1 MFNFLKKFK
10 DKIALNLSFF
20 FLKNIGSRV
29 KKYKYLSYDAGWLLG
44 VIKNSYL
51 SIHLRP
57 KKSEDFK
64 FNRSNYIDNDSS
76 NIGIII
82 QGPLSVNGDHGEF
95 VYETIKIYKKI
106 YPNTIIVLSTWEL
119 DEKNLQKLNELEIK
133 IIQNKEPKNKRFGS
147 VRNTDRQILTTF
159 SALKFLSEK
168 NITYCLKTRTDWRIY
183 KPQIHLYLKNLIE
196 IFPSKSKLMNGRIIV
211 SSMMTSKFRV
221 YGIADT
227 LQFGFT
233 KDLLKFWDD
242 ELFLDSI
249 ERLSFGSYPSVI
261 NNTPIISDVFLCAR
275 YLKAI
280 NHKLNWTLEDWWI
293 CLSKYFCVIDADSLD
308 LLWTKYEDWFYEK
321 RYYRSYDSNS
331 ARMLEFSEWINLYS
345 DSENTILN
353 WKDLGY
359 QEKWKI
365 EDGKLKF
372 DKFL

>member
-1 MFNFLKKFK
+1 MVNWCNKKFLFIHSSPSK
-10 DKIALNLSFF
+10 KIQREN
-20 FLKNIGSRV
+20 
-29 KKYKYLSYDAGWLLG
+29 
-44 VIKNSYL
+44 
-51 SIHLRP
+51 
-57 KKSEDFK
+57 
-64 FNRSNYIDNDSS
+64 DNS
-76 NIGIII
+76 NIGIIL
-82 QGPLSVNGDHGEF
+82 QGPISVNSDNGEF

-106 YPNTIIVLSTWEL
+106 FPNVLIVLSTWEMN
-119 DEKNLQKLNELEIK
+119 ENNLQKFNKLKIK
-133 IIQNKEPKNKRFGS
+133 IIQNKEPKNNRFGT
-147 VRNTDRQILTTF
+147 VRNIDRQILSTF
-159 SALKFLSEK
+159 SALKYLSEK
-168 NITYCLKTRTDWRIY
+168 NINYSFKTRTDWRIY
-183 KPQIHLYLKNLIE
+183 KPNIHHYLMNMID

-275 YLKAI
+275 YLNKI

-293 CLSKYFCVIDADSLD
+293 CLSRYFCVIDADSLD